1 MTGNYRIHFLP
12 KNWTLPLIV
21 QHSSRWIHQ
30 RFNTKFHSFLK
41 AKNTW
46 PRGKFNNQIVKIMND
61 EMSRKR
67 RVLDKKL
74 QRIFLAK
81 KKMEPK
87 PHILDQNKAKWTEF
101 LVS

>member
-1 MTGNYRIHFLP
+1 MDSP
-12 KNWTLPLIV
+12 KI
-21 QHSSRWIHQ
+21 QHKISQLSKSQ
-30 RFNTKFHSFLK
+30 KYL
-41 AKNTW
+41 AK
-46 PRGKFNNQIVKIMND
+46 GQFNNQIVKIMND

-67 RVLDKKL
+67 KVLDKKL
-74 QRIFLAK
+74 QRNFLAK